1 MQENKIFNL
10 YKTLLK
16 NYKPQGWWPTIDGG
30 YHPNDYRFDKS
41 DDEIFEICLGV
52 ILTQNTSFESVVK
65 SMQNLS
71 KLCKISP
78 KNIENLDIEKLRL
91 AIKPSGYYNQKT
103 SYILNFIDFFNSLD
117 GREPTRDELLGVKGI
132 GNESA
137 DSILLYGYNQSEFV
151 VDTYTKRVFLANSII
166 NEDAKY
172 MQIKNMVEQ
181 SFQKELDTK
190 EDLTIAYNE
199 FHALIV
205 AHAKEFHSRRR

>member
-1 MQENKIFNL
+1 MNENKIFNL

-65 SMQNLS
+65 SLQNLNE
-71 KLCKISP
+71 LCKISP

-103 SYILNFIDFFNSLD
+103 SYILNFIDFFNSLN